1 MPEGDLDPPIAC
13 TLGAGD
19 FKARLVWI
27 AELNKTALRHHHRDD
42 LQLELSYAAEAR
54 AQVLKMVRQEQECCA
69 FLTFHVDEGAELVR
83 VTIVAPEAA
92 REAAE
97 TLFEQFLSRA
107 PSGASSC
114 CGASS

>member
-1 MPEGDLDPPIAC
+1 MSMPEGELELPIVC

-19 FKARLVWI
+19 FRERLDWI
-27 AELNKTALRHHHRDD
+27 AALNKAALRHHRRDD
-42 LQLELSYAAEAR
+42 LQLELSYATEAR

-69 FLTFHVDEGAELVR
+69 FLTFNVEEGAELMR

-92 REAAE
+92 REAAG

-107 PSGASSC
+107 PSGAPSC
-114 CGASS
+114 C